1 MSYDVDNLDPKTAWQ
16 AALGDLQLQVPRP
29 TFDTWLK
36 PTRLHAYEDGNFI
49 ISTPNPYAVEWLS
62 NRLHRL
68 VKNTLTRI
76 VGRSVSIRFIVR
88 PDPVDEEEQLLY
100 LNQTDRETD
109 HQHTPPTRPVQDN
122 GDFGFH
128 YAGNPRYTFDT
139 FVVGSGNEMAHAAAK
154 SVAEHPAEAYNP
166 LFIYGGVGLGKTHLL
181 QAIANA
187 VIPKGLR
194 AGYISSEVFTNELI
208 NAILQQNTASFRDR
222 YRTLDV
228 LLIDDIQ
235 FIAGKESTQEEFFH
249 TFNTLY
255 GSNRQIIISSD
266 RPPRA
271 MLTLEERLRSRFE
284 GGLVVDI
291 QPPDLETRIAILRS
305 KAEGYPVYVPDEV
318 ILFIARTFQNNIREL
333 EGALTKVIAH
343 SQFTRMPVTA
353 DMATQALRDVLQR
366 RQSVRIE
373 DIIRAVANYYE
384 IDVNELI
391 GKRRTKRVAIPRQ
404 IAMYLCREHTDA
416 SLPQIGA
423 AMGGR
428 DHTTIL
434 YGCEKVKKNIES
446 DPSLRQ
452 EVVAIKESLFGTPV
466 RHMLT

>member
-1 MSYDVDNLDPKTAWQ
+1 MSNNLETFDPKTAWQ

-36 PTRLHAYEDGNFI
+36 PTRLHAYEDGVFI

-68 VKNTLTRI
+68 VKNTLMRI
-76 VGRSVSIRFIVR
+76 VGRSIDIRFIIR
-88 PDPVDEEEQLLY
+88 PDTVDSEEEILF
-100 LNQTDRETD
+100 LNQTE
-109 HQHTPPTRPVQDN
+109 QRPESVPSRQPSRVSSDST
-122 GDFGFH
+122 FYFT
-128 YAGNPRYTFDT
+128 GNPRYTFDT
-139 FVVGSGNEMAHAAAK
+139 FVVGSGNVMAHAASK
-154 SVAEHPAEAYNP
+154 SVADRPAEAYNP

-181 QAIANA
+181 QAVANA
-187 VIPKGLR
+187 VIPRGLR

-208 NAILQQNTASFRDR
+208 NAILQQNTAAFREK

-305 KAEGYPVYVPDEV
+305 KAEGQPVYVPDEV

-343 SQFTRMPVTA
+343 SQFTRLPVSTDTA
-353 DMATQALRDVLQR
+353 EQALRDVLQK
-366 RQSVRIE
+366 RQSIRIE
-373 DIIRAVANYYE
+373 DIIRAVSTFY
-384 IDVNELI
+384 DVDLRDML

-404 IAMYLCREHTDA
+404 IAMYLCREHTDS

-434 YGCEKVKKNIES
+434 YGWEKIKKNVES
-446 DPSLRQ
+446 DPKLRQ
-452 EVVAIKESLFGTPV
+452 DINAIKESLFGTPA
-466 RHMLT
+466 RREIA